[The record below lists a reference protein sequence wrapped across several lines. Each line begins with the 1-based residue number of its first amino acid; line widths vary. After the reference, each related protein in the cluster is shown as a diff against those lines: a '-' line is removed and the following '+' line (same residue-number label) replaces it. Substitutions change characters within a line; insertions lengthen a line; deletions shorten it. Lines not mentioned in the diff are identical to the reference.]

1 MHRNAH
7 SGTIS
12 RILAA
17 SLLAVVLAPAPA
29 LTQEQLVVM
38 SRTGSQAT
46 LVDPDT
52 HEVLVRLP
60 AGSAASE
67 VALSPDGRF
76 AYVPNHSGRASLTEP
91 GTVTVLDL
99 VDRRVETVYQPE
111 GYRGLRDVTV
121 GANGRR
127 MWLTSEADSG
137 IVELD
142 AATGTVLMMW
152 KTGAAKSHRVVITPD
167 LRKLYVANGASDSV
181 TVINRQT
188 VVAKRIPA
196 GLHPEDLDV
205 APNGRWVWVANRGDH
220 TVSVIHARKD
230 KLVATLPSGGQE
242 PVRVRF
248 RPDGYEVW
256 VANYGSNSVAIFDRF
271 KQEQIA
277 TVELEAGPW
286 DILFSPDGRRA
297 FVSAP
302 DQNLVYVIDV
312 DTREVTQSFYAGP
325 SPAALAWA
333 GNGHGSQ
340 NRIAR

>member
-1 MHRNAH
+1 MHSDAH
-7 SGTIS
+7 SGTVS
-12 RILAA
+12 RLLAA
-17 SLLAVVLAPAPA
+17 SLVVVALSPAPA
-29 LTQEQLVVM
+29 LSQEQLVVL

-46 LVDPDT
+46 LVDPNT
-52 HEVLVRLP
+52 QEVLVRLP
-60 AGSAASE
+60 AGSSASE
-67 VALSPDGRF
+67 LALSPDGRF
-76 AYVPNHSGRASLTEP
+76 AYVPNQSGHASMTEP

-99 VDRRVETVYQPE
+99 VERRVETVYQPE

-142 AATGTVLMMW
+142 VATGTVLMLW

-205 APNGRWVWVANRGDH
+205 APNGRAIWVANRGDH
-220 TVSVIHARKD
+220 TVSVIHAGRD
-230 KLVATLPSGGQE
+230 RLVASLQSGGRE

-256 VANYGSNSVAIFDRF
+256 VANYASSTLTIFDRYT
-271 KQEQIA
+271 QTLTDTI
-277 TVELEAGPW
+277 ELEAGPW

-312 DTREVTQSFYAGP
+312 ATREVTESFYAGP
-325 SPAALAWA
+325 NPTSLAWA
-333 GNGHGSQ
+333 SNGHNSKGLQ
-340 NRIAR
+340 AR

>member
-1 MHRNAH
+1 MHSDAH

-17 SLLAVVLAPAPA
+17 SLLTVALSPAPA
-29 LTQEQLVVM
+29 LTQEQLVVL

-46 LVDPDT
+46 LVDPNT
-52 HEVLVRLP
+52 QEVLVRLP
-60 AGSAASE
+60 AGYSSSE
-67 VALSPDGRF
+67 LALSPDGRF
-76 AYVPNHSGRASLTEP
+76 AYVPNQSGQTSVTDP

-99 VDRRVETVYQPE
+99 VGHRVETVYQPE

-127 MWLTSEADSG
+127 MWLASEADSG

-152 KTGAAKSHRVVITPD
+152 KTGAARSHRVVVTPD
-167 LRKLYVANGASDSV
+167 LRKLYVANAGSDSV

-205 APNGRWVWVANRGDH
+205 APNGRAIWVANRGDH

-230 KLVATLPSGGQE
+230 KLVASLPSGGQE

-256 VANYGSNSVAIFDRF
+256 VANHGSNNVAIFDRY
-271 KQEQIA
+271 KQELID

-302 DQNLVYVIDV
+302 DRNLVYVIDV
-312 DTREVTQSFYAGP
+312 DTREVTESFYAGP
-325 SPAALAWA
+325 NPASLAWVS
-333 GNGHGSQ
+333 NGQQSRGL
-340 NRIAR
+340 NAR

>member
-1 MHRNAH
+1 M
-7 SGTIS
+7 
-12 RILAA
+12 
-17 SLLAVVLAPAPA
+17 
-29 LTQEQLVVM
+29 
-38 SRTGSQAT
+38 
-46 LVDPDT
+46 
-52 HEVLVRLP
+52 
-60 AGSAASE
+60 
-67 VALSPDGRF
+67 
-76 AYVPNHSGRASLTEP
+76 
-91 GTVTVLDL
+91 
-99 VDRRVETVYQPE
+99 
-111 GYRGLRDVTV
+111 
-121 GANGRR
+121 
-127 MWLTSEADSG
+127 
-137 IVELD
+137 
-142 AATGTVLMMW
+142 
-152 KTGAAKSHRVVITPD
+152 
-167 LRKLYVANGASDSV
+167 
-181 TVINRQT
+181 
-188 VVAKRIPA
+188 
-196 GLHPEDLDV
+196 
-205 APNGRWVWVANRGDH
+205 ANRGDH

-230 KLVATLPSGGQE
+230 QLVATLPSGGQE